1 MKNTIYAFVLS
12 LLIGFSSLAFAA
24 VGPFFGE
31 TMEECQDLL
40 CPAGTYK
47 SSNGWSSGLSS
58 SSWPDYSYQT
68 GVTCRAVATG
78 AYVQDSFCYVRRD
91 ACPAG
96 TVLNHETGECDA
108 PCKSG
113 DPGVGSKYFGIAP
126 SAGYTLPPG
135 SYPSLVCD
143 GQCQIVPS
151 NVENCYS
158 SADKPYPKP
167 VWCDFSGVKNG
178 QQCSYSPSTDPAP
191 NDDSGVCPGG
201 VCPTP
206 TCANGATDYPT
217 CTPSTCSNGAT
228 NYPECTAGTCSNGA
242 TDWPTCTTPQT
253 GTCNNGATNYPAC
266 TTGGSGSGSG
276 GGSGT
281 CANGASNYPTCTTP
295 QGGSGGNTNTKI
307 DESGTPT
314 GVNSDGSAALD
325 TGANDRITGFNDNTK
340 VADIPWS
347 FQFSLPATACSP
359 ISWSV
364 FGRVQSIDLCP
375 ALERVRTA
383 LAYLWYGLACIYCW
397 KRVTGA
403 TGASA

>member
-1 MKNTIYAFVLS
+1 M
-12 LLIGFSSLAFAA
+12 AFAA
-24 VGPFFGE
+24 N
-31 TMEECQDLL
+31 TCIDLGVFNSSQ
-40 CPAGTYK
+40 AASDARNAANGGSGSKGTAY
-47 SSNGWSSGLSS
+47 SVSQMYCAIDPVISPSVTSMVWLSYGNKV
-58 SSWPDYSYQT
+58 WFAQI
-68 GVTCRAVATG
+68 VA
-78 AYVQDSFCYVRRD
+78 
-91 ACPAG
+91 ACPSG
-96 TVLNHETGECDA
+96 MHSVNGKCEPDCVSGEA
-108 PCKSG
+108 
-113 DPGVGSKYFGIAP
+113 GVGSKYFGIAP

-143 GQCQIVPS
+143 GQCQIVPA

-178 QQCSYSPSTDPAP
+178 QQCSYSPTTDPAP

-295 QGGSGGNTNTKI
+295 QGGSGGNTNLKI

-314 GVNSDGSAALD
+314 GVNSDGSEALD
-325 TGANDRITGFNDNTK
+325 SAVAERVTGFSDNTK
-340 VADIPWS
+340 VSDLPWTMTFAIHNTS
-347 FQFSLPATACSP
+347 CSP
-359 ISWSV
+359 IDWSV

-375 ALERVRTA
+375 WLSKTREA
-383 LAYLWYGLACIYCW
+383 LAYLWYGLACLYCW
-397 KRVTGA
+397 KRVSGA
-403 TGASA
+403 TGGVA